1 MTIIVLFVAIFF
13 LLLLIGWLKI
23 NPFVSLLFAAL
34 FVGIANGMPL
44 NKLVSSINNGIG
56 DTLGHLVLTLV
67 FGMVLGTILSE
78 TGAVQQISTRLIKF
92 FGEKYIK
99 LAMVITGFSVGIA
112 MFYNAGF
119 LVLIP
124 LVFTVAAKSG
134 KPLVVIGIAVASGL
148 SVTHCFLPPHPGPTA
163 LTVIFKADIG
173 KTLLYGI
180 IAAIPALIAGGLIFP
195 GFIKK
200 IMPGGEQ
207 KFFAVQTF
215 DENKLPGFG
224 TSLFIAVIPVLL
236 MGLYALSEIFM
247 KADSRAGIVLKFL
260 GDPGISLL
268 IASFLAVV
276 FLGKKSGANLNVL
289 MNKSFDSVN
298 SVTLILLIIAAG
310 GAFKQVLV
318 DSGTSN
324 DIAEH
329 FKQSSIPPLFLA
341 WLIAAFIRIAIGSAT
356 VAGLTA
362 AGIVQPLVTS
372 MHVSPELMV
381 IAIGAGSVMCSHVN
395 DSGFWMFKE
404 YFGLSLK
411 DTFRTWTTMESII
424 GVVGLAG
431 ILLLNLVVH

>member
-1 MTIIVLFVAIFF
+1 MSIIILFTGILF

-23 NPFVSLLFAAL
+23 NPFVSLLLAAF
-34 FVGIANGMPL
+34 FVGIGNGLPL
-44 NKLVSSINNGIG
+44 TKVIGAINGGIG
-56 DTLGHLVLTLV
+56 STMGPLILTLV

-78 TGAVQQISTRLIKF
+78 TGAVQQISSRLIKF
-92 FGEKYIK
+92 FGEKYIN

-173 KTLLYGI
+173 KTLFYGI
-180 IAAIPALIAGGLIFP
+180 IAGVPALIAGGLIFP
-195 GFIKK
+195 AFIKK
-200 IMPGGEQ
+200 IRPVGEQ

-215 DENKLPGFG
+215 DENRLPAFG
-224 TSLFIAVIPVLL
+224 TSLFIALVPVLL
-236 MGLYALSEIFM
+236 MGLYALSEIFI
-247 KADSRAGIVLKFL
+247 KAGSAGGNLLKFL
-260 GDPGISLL
+260 GDPGISLF
-268 IASFLAVV
+268 IASVLAIV
-276 FLGKKSGANLNVL
+276 FLGKKSGSSVKAL

-324 DIAEH
+324 DIAEY
-329 FKQSSIPPLFLA
+329 FKGSSMPPLLLA

-362 AGIVQPLVTS
+362 AGIVQPLVTT
-372 MHVSPELMV
+372 MNVSPEMMV

-424 GVVGLAG
+424 GIVGLAG
-431 ILLLNLVVH
+431 ILLLNIFVR